1 MKNLGKET
9 TPFSPFFFFC
19 FSPYLLAPTM
29 ARPQGTQG
37 PSRVGSGP
45 PLKEIANL
53 YGNITSAPT
62 PSTKDYAHKETI
74 SPVVA
79 QLAQVLAEHLQG
91 TIAAQTP
98 GNIPN
103 TVPETPDS
111 AIISPG
117 PTSQTRESSLHYQ
130 RPVCY
135 LQRAESA
142 T

>member
-1 MKNLGKET
+1 
-9 TPFSPFFFFC
+9 
-19 FSPYLLAPTM
+19 M
-29 ARPQGTQG
+29 AQPQGTQG

-62 PSTKDYAHKETI
+62 PSTKDYVHKETI
-74 SPVVA
+74 SPVLA
-79 QLAQVLAEHLQG
+79 QFAQVLAEHLQG
-91 TIAAQTP
+91 TIAAQTL

-117 PTSQTRESSLHYQ
+117 PTSQTRESSF
-130 RPVCY
+130 
-135 LQRAESA
+135 S
-142 T
+142 

>member
-1 MKNLGKET
+1 
-9 TPFSPFFFFC
+9 
-19 FSPYLLAPTM
+19 M
-29 ARPQGTQG
+29 AQPQGTQG

-79 QLAQVLAEHLQG
+79 QLAQALAEHLQG

-117 PTSQTRESSLHYQ
+117 PTSQTHESSFGAVIPCSLG
-130 RPVCY
+130 PG
-135 LQRAESA
+135 SD
-142 T
+142 

>member
-1 MKNLGKET
+1 
-9 TPFSPFFFFC
+9 
-19 FSPYLLAPTM
+19 M
-29 ARPQGTQG
+29 AHPQGTQG
-37 PSRVGSGP
+37 PSQVGFGP

-53 YGNITSAPT
+53 YGTITSAT

-79 QLAQVLAEHLQG
+79 QIAQVLAEHLQG

-117 PTSQTRESSLHYQ
+117 PTSQTRESSL
-130 RPVCY
+130 
-135 LQRAESA
+135 
-142 T
+142 

>member
-1 MKNLGKET
+1 
-9 TPFSPFFFFC
+9 
-19 FSPYLLAPTM
+19 M
-29 ARPQGTQG
+29 AHPQGTQG
-37 PSRVGSGP
+37 PPRVGAGP

-74 SPVVA
+74 SPALA

-91 TIAAQTP
+91 TIAAQTL

-117 PTSQTRESSLHYQ
+117 PTSQTHESSFGCSISVLLA
-130 RPVCY
+130 P
-135 LQRAESA
+135 
-142 T
+142 TTPGT